1 VKQILAQCKPIAIE
15 PHDYQCEGICRALD
29 GDDVVA
35 TMATGAGKTGLLS
48 FLMLVVRAISQ
59 DPSLA
64 LQNRTFPKDPC
75 MLVICPTK
83 ALEEDMVCYVLLWL
97 QIVKFD
103 HGKFNRAQTCRDLD
117 CVQWLSIQTQRLKRD
132 LPNKTCG

>member
-1 VKQILAQCKPIAIE
+1 MDPPTATPNTSPSHTIYNTPSGRALGLVCQVLSQCEPVAIE

-48 FLMLVVRAISQ
+48 FLMLVIRAISR

-83 ALEEDMVCYVLLWL
+83 ALEEDMVCKTVLWL
-97 QIVKFD
+97 QIIQAD
-103 HGKFNRAQTCRDLD
+103 YGKFNRAQ
-117 CVQWLSIQTQRLKRD
+117 I
-132 LPNKTCG
+132 

>member
-1 VKQILAQCKPIAIE
+1 MELPLTPISAPNTLPVSHTAYTTDSGRTLVRQILSQCKPIAIE

-48 FLMLVVRAISQ
+48 FLMLVVCAISR
-59 DPSLA
+59 DSSLA

-83 ALEEDMVCYVLLWL
+83 ALEEDMVC
-97 QIVKFD
+97 
-103 HGKFNRAQTCRDLD
+103 
-117 CVQWLSIQTQRLKRD
+117 
-132 LPNKTCG
+132 